1 MCPLFLGNSN
11 HLKRFFRYFL
21 KPANFMLIFF
31 MNATI
36 IYMVEIKLSKVLQ
49 KELKAR
55 KITINLL
62 AKECG
67 IPVSVLH
74 GWVNGILP
82 SAKNLHHIH
91 TLSRFLGLTTDQL
104 LFNFASKSNQHTLF
118 SSTFMD
124 GKTQYKLTIEK
135 VEDK

>member
-1 MCPLFLGNSN
+1 MTPT
-11 HLKRFFRYFL
+11 
-21 KPANFMLIFF
+21 LID
-31 MNATI
+31 
-36 IYMVEIKLSKVLQ
+36 MVDIKLSKVLQ
-49 KELKAR
+49 KELKTR
-55 KITINLL
+55 KITINHL
-62 AKECG
+62 AKECE

-91 TLSRFLGLTTDQL
+91 TLSRYLSLTTDQL
-104 LFNFASKSNQHTLF
+104 LFNFSAKSNQHTLF

>member
-1 MCPLFLGNSN
+1 
-11 HLKRFFRYFL
+11 
-21 KPANFMLIFF
+21 
-31 MNATI
+31 MNPTI

-55 KITINLL
+55 KITINNL
-62 AKECG
+62 AKECR

-74 GWVNGILP
+74 GWVNGTLP
-82 SAKNLHHIH
+82 SAKNLHHVH
-91 TLSRFLGLTTDQL
+91 TLSRHLSLTTDQL
-104 LFNFASKSNQHTLF
+104 LFNFSVKNNPHTLY

-135 VEDK
+135 LED

>member
-1 MCPLFLGNSN
+1 MLSIQWVEIS
-11 HLKRFFRYFL
+11 FRPTEFKYEIL
-21 KPANFMLIFF
+21 HMTPTLID
-31 MNATI
+31 
-36 IYMVEIKLSKVLQ
+36 MVDIKLSKVLQ
-49 KELKAR
+49 KELKTR
-55 KITINLL
+55 KITINHL
-62 AKECG
+62 AKECE

-91 TLSRFLGLTTDQL
+91 TLSRYLSLTTDQL
-104 LFNFASKSNQHTLF
+104 LFNFSAKSNQHTLF